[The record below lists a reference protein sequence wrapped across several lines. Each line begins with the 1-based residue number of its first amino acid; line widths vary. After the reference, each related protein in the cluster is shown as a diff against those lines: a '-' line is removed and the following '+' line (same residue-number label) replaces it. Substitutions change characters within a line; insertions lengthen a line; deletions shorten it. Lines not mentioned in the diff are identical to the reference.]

1 MSISIERSTS
11 GLAERMTTNHHTTQ
25 ALTEEANMNS
35 RQRNKLAR
43 AIAHR
48 AEANKDMQFEKRI
61 ALSLSGCSARVYK
74 ATMTLPLRSKEQ
86 ASADNICLPDVA
98 IFAAGHRKPT
108 ETITAR

>member
-1 MSISIERSTS
+1 MNAKERK
-11 GLAERMTTNHHTTQ
+11 
-25 ALTEEANMNS
+25 
-35 RQRNKLAR
+35 KLAR

-48 AEANKDMQFEKRI
+48 AEVNKDINLEKRV

-74 ATMTLPLRSKEQ
+74 ATMSLPLRSKEQ
-86 ASADNICLPDVA
+86 ASADNICLQQIA

>member
-1 MSISIERSTS
+1 MNAKERK
-11 GLAERMTTNHHTTQ
+11 
-25 ALTEEANMNS
+25 
-35 RQRNKLAR
+35 KLAR

-48 AEANKDMQFEKRI
+48 AEVNKDSKLEKRV
-61 ALSLSGCSARVYK
+61 AMSLSGCSARVYK
-74 ATMTLPLRSKEQ
+74 ATMSLPLRSKEQ